1 MGSFPKCDSS
11 GTALDSG
18 LLASGP
24 GSLAAGD
31 VCGQAT
37 VQLQG
42 DTLRS
47 SCLWQIHPSSLH
59 LSGCTGLNK
68 VLGEDQHSP
77 FSEPEHH
84 ILTPHLS
91 SMAGWV
97 RSSTRWLWGWS
108 RAEEVVIW
116 TYCQSMSFDSNRD
129 PHQCEMGGD
138 FPDLFWGFL
147 FPATMLAR
155 SVRKSGMSLGFEPLL
170 VNMVAKEDQFRFRWR
185 MC

>member
-24 GSLAAGD
+24 GSLAAGE

-84 ILTPHLS
+84 ILTLLVWVQWLD
-91 SMAGWV
+91 GWGAAQGGCGV
-97 RSSTRWLWGWS
+97 GPEQKRWWS
-108 RAEEVVIW
+108 GPIASPWVLIPTETHI
-116 TYCQSMSFDSNRD
+116 
-129 PHQCEMGGD
+129 
-138 FPDLFWGFL
+138 
-147 FPATMLAR
+147 
-155 SVRKSGMSLGFEPLL
+155 SVRWEGIFLIYFGGFSFQRRCWPGACGRVECLLGLSLC
-170 VNMVAKEDQFRFRWR
+170 W
-185 MC
+185 